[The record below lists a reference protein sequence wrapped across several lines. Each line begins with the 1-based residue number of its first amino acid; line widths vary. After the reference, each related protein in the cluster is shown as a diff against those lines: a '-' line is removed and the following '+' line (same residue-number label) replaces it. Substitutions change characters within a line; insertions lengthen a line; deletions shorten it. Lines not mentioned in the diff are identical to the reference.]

1 MPFNLARERAHLAG
15 FAVVLLLFLAL
26 VSVLGSVLLPLGIS
40 IVIAYVLLPVARWLE
55 RWMPWRHDRPGLARG
70 VAVGVI
76 YLVALAVLAG
86 VLIAVIPPTVDQGR
100 QFADDFPEF
109 LNDARTTVEGW
120 VDQYADVVSQDARDQ
135 IEEALATWGTSSAA
149 LPGAWSSSPSASSP
163 APLPSSLRWQRPPC
177 WSST

>member
-1 MPFNLARERAHLAG
+1 MQRASSPLGINISVVPSPQHNFAAIRYSTLCPAATTTRVREADMPFNLARERAHLAA
-15 FAVVLLLFLAL
+15 FAVVLFVFLAM

-86 VLIAVIPPTVDQGR
+86 VLIAVIPPTIDQGR
-100 QFADDFPEF
+100 QF
-109 LNDARTTVEGW
+109 V
-120 VDQYADVVSQDARDQ
+120 
-135 IEEALATWGTSSAA
+135 
-149 LPGAWSSSPSASSP
+149 
-163 APLPSSLRWQRPPC
+163 
-177 WSST
+177 